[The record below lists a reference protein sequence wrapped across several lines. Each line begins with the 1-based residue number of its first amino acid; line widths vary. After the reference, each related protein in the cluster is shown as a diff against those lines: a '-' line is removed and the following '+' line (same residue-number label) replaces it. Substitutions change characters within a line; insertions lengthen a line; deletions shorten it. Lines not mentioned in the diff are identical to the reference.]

1 MTSLRSLRLRAS
13 IDVSQIGL
21 RLESL
26 VDLSDL
32 IGRSR
37 VPTKGI
43 RITHRHS
50 LAPLCRLFPF
60 LRFLGRHV
68 NPIVLHHAAGI
79 RPSLAIFS
87 SLRLVHVYVT
97 TLREGSG
104 RGEILTVARMV
115 LLHIA
120 SLAVRLLPMRVNH
133 HGLACL

>member
-1 MTSLRSLRLRAS
+1 MTSLRSLRLRTC
-13 IDVSQIGL
+13 IDVSKIGL
-21 RLESL
+21 RLKSL
-26 VDLSDL
+26 MDLSDC

-37 VPTKGI
+37 VPNEGI

-50 LAPLCRLFPF
+50 LAPLSRLFPF

-68 NPIVLHHAAGI
+68 NPIVLHHSAGI

-104 RGEILTVARMV
+104 RGEIFTVARMV
-115 LLHIA
+115 LLHVA